1 MWVLCPQQVNR
12 LSISPDKRYLA
23 AAGNGTVKLY
33 DIATSAAGSGG
44 ANVGPV
50 RALVH
55 PSLRILLTWLLIQL
69 VTLTGH
75 TANVTSLA
83 WHAEAKWLVSG
94 SEDGTVKIWDVRFVS
109 STSLVVPFSPVG

>member
-1 MWVLCPQQVNR
+1 MPCFCTLKPASRIQQVNR
-12 LSISPDKRYLA
+12 LSISPDKRFLA

-33 DIATSAAGSGG
+33 DIAATAAGTGG

-50 RALVH
+50 SDAAMGHYCALAD
-55 PSLRILLTWLLIQL
+55 PKSWQL

-83 WHAEAKWLVSG
+83 WHAEGKWLVSG
-94 SEDGTVKIWDVRFVS
+94 SEDGTVKIWDIR
-109 STSLVVPFSPVG
+109 